1 MAVFLSNTIHPSLA
15 VPFIIESK
23 IVRPFP
29 CIHRDLL
36 AEKDFEF
43 RQEVSGM
50 RVKSYVEV
58 DSNLVPVEVEIKTW
72 PGLPG
77 LQIVGRPDEN
87 LKESVHRIKSALKA
101 SGFELPRSQQ
111 ILINLS
117 PAHIRKSSQGLE
129 LAIAIAYIL
138 ETQEIQLTESPYVYG
153 ELCLNGEIQTPKDV
167 LRLPLQR
174 EELLITGPCIQK
186 LPWKSRRL
194 HRLEDIFTGLETPAE
209 DLEISWQRPKE
220 GLENLYSE
228 NEQAL
233 IEILAVG
240 EHSCLL
246 AGAAGSGKSTLAH
259 SLLSFLREPSPELQ
273 DQWRRRGVSPAFRP
287 QIRPHHTTPIMSML
301 GGGSHFFM
309 GEIAQAHGGILI
321 LDEFL
326 EFHPQVLEALR
337 EPLEDQKI
345 RTARRGQSVIHEARS
360 LVLATT
366 NLCPCGKYVPGF
378 PSSGCSLSLNQCRS
392 VRRKLSGPL
401 LDRFQV
407 LHFFPASSNERKIPG
422 WKIFESIQKAW
433 DFRATQSRILPNAFE
448 NLGKITESVHRHA
461 LAVWPQSLQS
471 GRRKAALMRVARTLA
486 DLQESREI
494 LPEHL
499 EKASRWTWINFQ
511 MLARSDGGF
520 DWSPS
525 SLKDRRELKWKSS
538 F

>member
-1 MAVFLSNTIHPSLA
+1 MPGSTAREEYKFRK
-15 VPFIIESK
+15 E
-23 IVRPFP
+23 VR
-29 CIHRDLL
+29 
-36 AEKDFEF
+36 
-43 RQEVSGM
+43 GM

-58 DSNLVPVEVEIKTW
+58 DSNLIPVEVEIKTW

-138 ETQEIQLTESPYVYG
+138 STQEVALTDSPFVYG
-153 ELCLNGEIQTPKDV
+153 ELCLNGEIQTPKDI
-167 LRLPLQR
+167 LRLPLQP
-174 EELLITGPCIQK
+174 EELLITGPCTQK

-194 HRLEDIFTGLETPAE
+194 HRLEDIFTGPETPAQE
-209 DLEISWQRPKE
+209 LERCWQRPKE
-220 GLENLYSE
+220 GLEGLYSE
-228 NEQAL
+228 SEEAL
-233 IEILAVG
+233 IKILAVG

-259 SLLSFLREPSPELQ
+259 SLLSFLQEPSPELQ
-273 DQWRRRGVSPAFRP
+273 DQWRRRGVSPTFRP

-309 GEIAQAHGGILI
+309 GEIAQAHGGVLI

-360 LVLATT
+360 LVVATT
-366 NLCPCGKYVPGF
+366 NLCPCGRYVPGF
-378 PSSGCSLSLNQCRS
+378 PSSGCSQSLNQCRS

-407 LHFFPASSNERKIPG
+407 LHFFPASASERTIPG

-433 DFRATQSRILPNAFE
+433 EFRATQSRFQPSAFE
-448 NLGKITESVHRHA
+448 NLGKITESLHRHT

-471 GRRKAALMRVARTLA
+471 GRRKAALLRVARSLA
-486 DLQESREI
+486 DLQESCEI

-499 EKASRWTWINFQ
+499 ETASRWTWINFQ
-511 MLARSDGGF
+511 MLARSDGSSP
-520 DWSPS
+520 WSPAA
-525 SLKDRRELKWKSS
+525 LKERRELKRESS